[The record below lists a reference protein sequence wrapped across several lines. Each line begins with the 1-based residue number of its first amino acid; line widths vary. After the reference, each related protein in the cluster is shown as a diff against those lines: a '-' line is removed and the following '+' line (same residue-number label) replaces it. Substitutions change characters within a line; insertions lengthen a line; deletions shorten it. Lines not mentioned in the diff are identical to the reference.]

1 MERSVFLVRNVGPDN
16 FGGGE
21 IYQLKLA
28 RELKEHGFVP
38 IIITNSKQ
46 LLREAKKENYKALV
60 PPYCK
65 RQNWSGWRNVLLPL
79 YWMFQMKLA
88 KWYKK
93 MIEKYEPV
101 VINIQSRDDMIAG
114 TKMAKKMG
122 IRVLWTDHADFRNW
136 VLWNVNARYKNV
148 IGKRI
153 IKLSSDVARVIFVG
167 KKVAEETKEMIKPSS
182 LHNAVVIE
190 NGIVDEKSRYEG
202 TKAVKDSFIFVG
214 RITKEKGIDELARA
228 FLKIREKYPDVVLNI
243 YGDGEAKWKEKLK
256 GAGIKYHGH
265 TNEPLKVMAENEIFI
280 LPSYR
285 EGLSLS
291 LLEAAMMEKKIIASD
306 VDGNPEVVVNGE
318 TGLLVSAKDAD
329 KLAEA
334 MMWMLENKEKAE
346 TMAKNARK
354 KYEREFNFEKIF
366 EEKMLPLYNVSK
378 ERK

>member
-202 TKAVKDSFIFVG
+202 TKVVKDSFIFVG

-318 TGLLVSAKDAD
+318 TGLLVPAKDAD

>member
-1 MERSVFLVRNVGPDN
+1 
-16 FGGGE
+16 
-21 IYQLKLA
+21 
-28 RELKEHGFVP
+28 
-38 IIITNSKQ
+38 
-46 LLREAKKENYKALV
+46 
-60 PPYCK
+60 
-65 RQNWSGWRNVLLPL
+65 
-79 YWMFQMKLA
+79 MKLA

>member
-1 MERSVFLVRNVGPDN
+1 M
-16 FGGGE
+16 
-21 IYQLKLA
+21 
-28 RELKEHGFVP
+28 
-38 IIITNSKQ
+38 
-46 LLREAKKENYKALV
+46 
-60 PPYCK
+60 
-65 RQNWSGWRNVLLPL
+65 
-79 YWMFQMKLA
+79 
-88 KWYKK
+88 
-93 MIEKYEPV
+93 
-101 VINIQSRDDMIAG
+101 
-114 TKMAKKMG
+114 
-122 IRVLWTDHADFRNW
+122 
-136 VLWNVNARYKNV
+136 
-148 IGKRI
+148 
-153 IKLSSDVARVIFVG
+153 
-167 KKVAEETKEMIKPSS
+167 
-182 LHNAVVIE
+182 
-190 NGIVDEKSRYEG
+190 
-202 TKAVKDSFIFVG
+202 G